1 MDQILVEL
9 NQKIDA
15 LATQVTFL
23 TEQAQVA
30 ERQRQERAELM
41 RDLVPV
47 ANEAFRLSVEQLE
60 EIQEYIDLADLVRL
74 FKRLMRNGR
83 NLEAMLDQLESLM
96 DFARTVGPLA
106 NEAFGKA
113 VHVLLEMEQKGYF
126 SIARGGMQIVDN
138 IVTSFS
144 DEDVNRLGEN
154 IVLILNTVKEMT
166 QPEIMNFV
174 RNTLLIAEQEVEKP
188 VDSSFAGLIRQMR
201 DPAVRRGLAL
211 TMRVLHVVGA
221 QAEGN
226 GQAATSQSDTNTPA
240 V

>member
-1 MDQILVEL
+1 MDQMLAEL
-9 NQKIDA
+9 NQKIDT
-15 LATQVTFL
+15 LTNQVAFL
-23 TEQAQVA
+23 TEQAQIA
-30 ERQRQERAELM
+30 ERQRRDRAELM

-60 EIQEYIDLADLVRL
+60 EVQEYIDLADLVRL

-106 NEAFGKA
+106 DEAFGKA
-113 VHVLLEMEQKGYF
+113 VNTLLELEQKGYF
-126 SIARGGMQIVDN
+126 GFASGGMKIVDN
-138 IVTSFS
+138 IVMSF
-144 DEDVNRLGEN
+144 DQEDINKLGEN
-154 IVLILNTVKEMT
+154 VVLILNTVKDMT

-188 VDSSFAGLIRQMR
+188 VDNSFAGLVRQMR

-211 TMRVLHVVGA
+211 TMRVLHVVGT
-221 QAEGN
+221 QVEGN
-226 GQAATSQSDTNTPA
+226 GYGSDNKLNTS
-240 V
+240 VER